1 MLEDIYPLSPMQQG
15 LYYHWL
21 NEPESHAYFSQIG
34 VTIKGTLNIQL
45 LEDSLRQLANRHAIL
60 RTFFTHAVGEEPLQ
74 VVRTDLS
81 PLFDYKDLTGSE
93 ALPVTSYMDADRKQ
107 SFNLQ
112 SGSQVRLTV
121 LKTAPDQFGFIWS
134 HHHILMDGWCMRI
147 LIKEF
152 FQIYFGL
159 VDGKP
164 AQLKRVLPYSNYI
177 KWLNKEDKSA
187 SLTYWEQ
194 NLANV
199 GTTTSIPL
207 IDAGNS
213 LEMPRDRK
221 HQIAV
226 SGDTRDAIREL
237 CASLNVTE
245 NIFFQSLWGLL
256 LSRYN
261 NTNDVVFGAVVS
273 GRPPELEGVEDMIGL
288 FINTIPVRIQLKEE
302 QRFSELLKEVQLNYV
317 HGNRHHY
324 VQLADIQAIV
334 KPGHKLFDH
343 ILVYENY
350 PDQPADAAAGKA
362 GHSAAATQF
371 APVSLEVYEHT
382 NFDFWIAIVPGASF
396 TIRIHYNEQRYNE
409 KYVKQI
415 GDQLIYLLER
425 IVANPDVALQELDV
439 LNEDAHRQLLY
450 GFNGRTVTYSDQK
463 TVIGL
468 FEEQVS
474 KTPDAVAVI
483 HGDIS
488 MTFGELNAKANALG
502 NYLQKNYHI
511 HTGDLVAIKQER
523 SNWMITSVLAILKTG
538 AAYLPLDP
546 DYPQSRV
553 DYIFNDSSCKLVV
566 DKTEIEKFLSQ
577 ADQYAVNNLAPA
589 GKSTDLL
596 YVIYTSGS
604 TGFPKGCMVEQR
616 GVINRLEWMWHEFG
630 FSSADVILQKTN
642 ITFDVSVPEIF
653 MPLCLGAR
661 MVLCP
666 AEDVANPERLAAL
679 IAKNGV
685 TRVHFVPSM
694 MNEFIPLFSR
704 EPGTKEQLRTV
715 RTVMA
720 SGEALSAATMQ
731 RWYEHTDIPVYNLY
745 GPTEASIE
753 VTCFRTSPADRIIS
767 IGSPIWNTRIYILGA
782 KDRLVPI
789 GVPGEICIGGDGVAR
804 GYLNNEALT
813 SQKFTPDPFKVGV
826 RIFRTGD
833 TGRWLPDG
841 QIEYLGRKDDQVK
854 IRGFRIEPGEIS
866 HTLEQYPGIQ
876 AAFVHAQTRAGHEE
890 KELVAYVISDNEPD
904 YTAIRFFLKKSLPEY
919 MVPSWYIRLDKFPL
933 TFSGKIDRDK
943 LLSTDNPI
951 SHTHTGYV
959 APRNAK
965 EEKLVAIWR
974 AVLGD
979 VRISVTDDFFLKGGH
994 SIKAIRMVAQIHKT
1008 FNVKVTLKDLF
1019 AHSVLEAQAD
1029 MLGKAARNNYV
1040 PIAPVHSQEGYVL
1053 SSAQL
1058 RIYVLSQL
1066 DQGNVAYT
1074 MHGDYTFEDGVDLP
1088 ELISAF
1094 NELIRRHEILR
1105 TVFRTNQVGEVRQF
1119 VKDAADAGF
1128 KITRFDTNNN
1138 EVSEAELT
1146 SGFLSTPFDLS
1157 EGPLIKAAV
1166 LQNSEGKRK
1175 LIYNMHHIIG
1185 DEWSFAI
1192 VIKELLA
1199 FYNAAITK
1207 KAASLSPL
1215 RIHFK
1220 DYAAWEQ
1227 AQLNGDAINTHK
1239 AWWLK
1244 QFEGELPVL
1253 DLPADKPR
1261 PAERSYRGG
1270 VLRYII
1276 PAATVGHIRQLNN
1289 EAGTTLFMS
1298 LLAMVNILL
1307 HRYSGQEDIVV
1318 GTVVTGRGDADLDDQ
1333 IGCYL
1338 RTLPLRNRFNGNDN
1352 YKTILANVR
1361 EVTLGAYEHQI
1372 YPFEA
1377 LIEELKIPRDIS
1389 RHPLIDVM
1397 LVLRDVNGNK
1407 PLHRVQEIYGGEESA
1422 VAKFDLLF
1430 EFTESS
1436 GGLQLVLEYNTDI
1449 YKKASVERMIL
1460 HLDRLIAAAVD
1471 QPEKPVNQLPYL
1483 LESEKELLLNAFN
1496 DTNRLFPATS
1506 TMIDLFEH
1514 QVLLTPS
1521 AVAVSCK
1528 QQSIS
1533 YYDLDK
1539 HSSKQAVWLQ
1549 SLGIK
1554 TGSLVPVCMD
1564 RSIDMITGILG
1575 ILKLGAAYVPIDP
1588 AFPKDRISYIIN
1600 DCKAE
1605 VVLCGKGEHNRLFS
1619 NMDICAVV
1627 MEEDWVHI
1635 DALPAIKTE
1644 CKAAPDQPAYV
1655 IYTSGSTGNP
1665 KGVIVEHAGMLNHL
1679 LAKVHDLSIDESTV
1693 IAFTAAFTFDI
1704 SVWQMFAALIKGGQ
1718 IVVFPDELIYEPSA
1732 LIHAVNDYKV
1742 TILELVPSYL
1752 TIALDTDTHPLLDNL
1767 KTLLV
1772 TGEAVSR
1779 GLLSKW
1785 FNHKAFSHIPV
1796 VNAYGPT
1803 EASDDICHYFMQYTP
1818 DSINVPIGK
1827 PIQNT
1832 RIYILNPAHEL
1843 CPVGIAGEI
1852 CVAGIGVSRGYLNMP
1867 ALTAERFVADPFG
1880 NGTYKMYKT
1889 GDIGRWLPDG
1899 NIEYLGRRDEQVKIH
1914 GYRIELGEVEHA
1926 MKECAIVN
1934 EAVAIPVA
1942 SEGGSKRLVGY
1953 IVPNGQF
1960 DKDSILTFL
1969 RNRLPHYLVPSE
1981 LIELSTLPL
1990 TTNGKL
1996 DKKALPVPGVL
2007 PEGNKIIVAA
2017 RTETEEQLCDIWK
2030 EVLGR
2035 DEIGITENFFEA
2047 GGQSLK
2053 AIQMIA
2059 RINTT
2064 FNVKVS
2070 IQSIFKDG
2078 TIENIAGQIDFL
2090 QEQHNQRQK
2099 KKELIQIE
2107 I

>member
-15 LYYHWL
+15 FYYHWL
-21 NEPESHAYFSQIG
+21 NEPESLAYFSQIG

-45 LEDSLRQLANRHAIL
+45 LEESLRQLANRHAIL

-93 ALPVTSYMDADRKQ
+93 PLPVTSYMDADRKQ
-107 SFNLQ
+107 PFNLQ

-121 LKTAPDQFGFIWS
+121 LKTAPDQFIFIWS

-177 KWLNKEDKSA
+177 KWLNKADKSA
-187 SLTYWEQ
+187 SLAYWEQ
-194 NLANV
+194 YLAHAV
-199 GTTTSIPL
+199 TTSIPL
-207 IDAGNS
+207 IDAKNS
-213 LEMPRDRK
+213 LEMPRNRK
-221 HQIAV
+221 QQITV
-226 SGDTRDAIREL
+226 SGDTRDALREV
-237 CASLNVTE
+237 CAALNVTE
-245 NIFFQSLWGLL
+245 NVFFQSLWGLL

-261 NTNDVVFGAVVS
+261 DTNDVLFGAVVS

-302 QRFSELLKEVQLNYV
+302 QRFNELLKEVQLNFV
-317 HGNRHHY
+317 HGNSHHY

-350 PDQPADAAAGKA
+350 PDQPADDAGGKA
-362 GHSAAATQF
+362 GHAAATQF
-371 APVSLEVYEHT
+371 SPVSLDVYEHT

-396 TIRIHYNEQRYNE
+396 TIRIHYNEQRYSE
-409 KYVKQI
+409 KYIKQI
-415 GDQLIYLLER
+415 GDHLIYLLER

-439 LNEDAHRQLLY
+439 LNEDARRQLLY
-450 GFNGRTVTYSDQK
+450 GFNGRIVTYSDQK

-474 KTPDAVAVI
+474 KTPDAVAII
-483 HGDIS
+483 HGDTSI
-488 MTFGELNAKANALG
+488 TFGELNAKANAFG
-502 NYLQKNYHI
+502 NYLQENYHI

-523 SNWMITSVLAILKTG
+523 SIWMITSVLAILKTG

-553 DYIFNDSSCKLVV
+553 DYIFNDSSCKLVI
-566 DKTEIEKFLSQ
+566 DETEIEKFQSH
-577 ADQYAVNNLAPA
+577 AERYPVFNMAPA
-589 GKSTDLL
+589 SKSTDLL

-630 FSSADVILQKTN
+630 FSADEVILQKTN

-653 MPLCLGAR
+653 MPLCFGAR

-666 AEDVANPERLAAL
+666 AGDVAAPDRLAAL
-679 IAKNGV
+679 IARHGV

-704 EPGTKEQLRTV
+704 EMGTKEQLRTV

-720 SGEALSAATMQ
+720 SGEALSPATTQ
-731 RWYEHTDIPVYNLY
+731 RWYEHTAIPVFNLY

-753 VTCFRTSPADRIIS
+753 VTAYRTSPADRIIP
-767 IGSPIWNTRIYILGA
+767 IGSPIWNTRIYILG
-782 KDRLVPI
+782 KNDRLLPI
-789 GVPGEICIGGDGVAR
+789 GVTGEICIGGDGVAR
-804 GYLNNEALT
+804 GYLNKEALT
-813 SQKFTPDPFKVGV
+813 SQKFTPDPFKEGV

-866 HTLEQYPGIQ
+866 NTIEQFPGIQ
-876 AAFVHAQTRAGHEE
+876 AAFVTAQTGAGPED
-890 KELVAYVISDNEPD
+890 KELVAYVISENEPD
-904 YTAIRFFLKKSLPEY
+904 YAAVRSFLRQSLPGY
-919 MVPSWYIRLDKFPL
+919 MIPSWYIRLDKFPL

-943 LLSTDNPI
+943 LLSDHSI
-951 SHTHTGYV
+951 SHTHTRYV
-959 APRNAK
+959 APRNAI
-965 EEKLVAIWR
+965 EEKLVAIWG

-994 SIKAIRMVAQIHKT
+994 SIKAIRMAAQIHKA
-1008 FNVKVTLKDLF
+1008 FNVKISLKELF
-1019 AHSVLEAQAD
+1019 AFSILEAQAD
-1029 MLGKAARNNYV
+1029 MLSKAVRNNYV
-1040 PIAPVHSQEGYVL
+1040 PITPVQSDEGYVL

-1058 RIYVLSQL
+1058 RIYVLSQF
-1066 DQGNVAYT
+1066 DEGNVAYT
-1074 MHGDYTFEDGVDLP
+1074 MHGDYTFEEDFDLP
-1088 ELISAF
+1088 ALISAF

-1105 TVFRTNQVGEVRQF
+1105 TVFKTNNAGEVRQY
-1119 VKDAADAGF
+1119 VKDAADTGF
-1128 KITRFDTNNN
+1128 KISHFDTNND
-1138 EVSEAELT
+1138 EVSEAQII
-1146 SGFLSTPFDLS
+1146 SGFRTTPFDLS
-1157 EGPLIKAAV
+1157 EGPLLRAAI
-1166 LQNSEGKRK
+1166 LRNTEGKWK
-1175 LIYNMHHIIG
+1175 LMYNMHHIIG
-1185 DEWSFAI
+1185 DEWSFAV

-1199 FYNAAITK
+1199 FYNAAVTK

-1227 AQLNGDAINTHK
+1227 HQLSSDAINVHK
-1239 AWWLK
+1239 AWWLQ

-1261 PAERSYRGG
+1261 PAEKSYRGG
-1270 VLRYII
+1270 ILKYII
-1276 PAATVGHIRQLNN
+1276 PATTVSHIRHIND

-1307 HRYSGQEDIVV
+1307 HRYSGQEDVVV
-1318 GTVVTGRGDADLDDQ
+1318 GTVVTGRGDIDLDDQ
-1333 IGCYL
+1333 VGCYL
-1338 RTLPLRNRFNGNDN
+1338 RTLALRTRFSMNDS
-1352 YKTILANVR
+1352 YKTLLANVR
-1361 EVTLGAYEHQI
+1361 EVALGAFEHQI

-1377 LIEELKIPRDIS
+1377 LIEALNIPRDIS

-1397 LVLRDVNGNK
+1397 LVLRNVNGNK
-1407 PLHRVQEIYGGEESA
+1407 PMHQVQEVYGAEDSSI
-1422 VAKFDLLF
+1422 AKFDLLF
-1430 EFTESS
+1430 EFTECS

-1449 YKKASVERMIL
+1449 YTRTSVERMIL
-1460 HLDRLIAAAVD
+1460 HLDRLMTSAVSA
-1471 QPEKPVNQLPYL
+1471 PGTPVNQLQYL
-1483 LESEKELLLNAFN
+1483 TGSEKELLLNTFN
-1496 DTNRLFPATS
+1496 DTNRPFPAAS
-1506 TMIDLFEH
+1506 TMIDLFEK
-1514 QVLLTPS
+1514 QVLQTPS
-1521 AVAVSCK
+1521 AVAISCK

-1539 HSSKQAVWLQ
+1539 RSSKQAVWLQ

-1554 TGSLVPVCMD
+1554 AGSLVPVCMD

-1600 DCKAE
+1600 DCKAD

-1627 MEEDWVHI
+1627 LEEDWVHI

-1644 CKAAPDQPAYV
+1644 SKATPDQPAYV

-1679 LAKVHDLSIDESTV
+1679 LAKVHDLKIDESTV
-1693 IAFTAAFTFDI
+1693 IAYTAAFTFDI

-1718 IVVFPDELIYEPSA
+1718 TVVFPDDLIYEPSA
-1732 LIHAVNDYKV
+1732 LIHAVDAYKV

-1752 TIALDTDTHPLLDNL
+1752 TVALDTDSHPVLDHL
-1767 KTLLV
+1767 KVLLV

-1779 GLLSKW
+1779 ALLSKW

-1803 EASDDICHYFMQYTP
+1803 EASDDICHYFMQHTP
-1818 DSINVPIGK
+1818 DSINVPVGR

-1843 CPVGIAGEI
+1843 CPVGVAGEI

-1867 ALTAERFVADPFG
+1867 ALTAERFVTDPFG
-1880 NGTYKMYKT
+1880 DGTYKMYKT

-1942 SEGGSKRLVGY
+1942 SAGGGKRLVGY

-1960 DKDSILTFL
+1960 DKETILTFL

-1981 LIELSTLPL
+1981 LIELATLPL

-1996 DKKALPVPGVL
+1996 DKKALPVPGKL

-2030 EVLGR
+2030 AVLGR
-2035 DEIGITENFFEA
+2035 EEIGITENFFEA

-2053 AIQMIA
+2053 AIQLIA

-2064 FNVKVS
+2064 FNVKVA
-2070 IQSIFKDG
+2070 IQSIFKEG

-2090 QEQHNQRQK
+2090 QEQHKQRQN